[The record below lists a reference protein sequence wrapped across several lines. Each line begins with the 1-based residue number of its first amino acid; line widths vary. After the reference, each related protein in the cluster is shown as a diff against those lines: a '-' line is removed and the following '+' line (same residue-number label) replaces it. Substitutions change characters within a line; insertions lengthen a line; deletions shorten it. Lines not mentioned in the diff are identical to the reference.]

1 MCSRLTLS
9 SFFLFTL
16 CLSATALI
24 ATNTYAQ
31 KPGER
36 VVVTA
41 NTDTKI
47 YKENVDKVYTGDI
60 HTVIAVNGKW
70 CALSRVKGWLPSR
83 YILSLS
89 SAMQLYQ
96 KRIKDNDS
104 DADAFAF
111 RGMLYYE
118 IDDYPKADADFTRR
132 CLE

>member
-1 MCSRLTLS
+1 MFSSLAFRFRLLIV
-9 SFFLFTL
+9 L
-16 CLSATALI
+16 CLSLPGLYPHASCGQTA
-24 ATNTYAQ
+24 
-31 KPGER
+31 GER

-83 YILSLS
+83 YVLSLS

-96 KRIKDNDS
+96 KRIKI
-104 DADAFAF
+104 FQF
-111 RGMLYYE
+111 
-118 IDDYPKADADFTRR
+118 K
-132 CLE
+132 